1 MSPLTGDLDRRAVL
15 RMLAAGAAASVAA
28 CSGPEDAIHPLT
40 NQPEGILPGEVHR
53 YATALPL
60 AGYGRGVT
68 GLVVDGR
75 PIKLEGLA
83 DHPASLGATD
93 LFTEVSLLDLY
104 DPQRLRAPT
113 GPMGPA
119 SWEAAARAVH
129 DRVAPRRGEGLVLLT
144 GRVTSPTML
153 ARIAALR
160 GALPGARH
168 VRWEPFD
175 DDNALAASQAAFGR
189 PLTCRPRFA
198 DADVVLLLGADPLG
212 PGPSQVAFARAWAER
227 RRRGPMP
234 RTFAIEASPSASGMM
249 ADIRVAANPRDLALA
264 CHALA
269 AALGAGGGAPDL
281 PPPLAAAVAAAARD
295 LVAAKGRVL
304 VLAGDDQPAAVHG
317 FAAWANGQL
326 GGVVDWIAPIDPDR
340 TPHRRGLAALAGDM
354 AAGRVDT
361 LVVLDANP
369 AYAVPG
375 FAKAMARVPLTLAA
389 SRLPDET
396 GAAAK
401 WQLPLSH
408 PLEAWHDWRGPEG
421 TASIAQPLVR
431 PFYDTYTPSEI
442 IDLLADP
449 AASPRSFGQVR
460 DAWSTLDDAQW
471 RAAVATALPPGEAAR
486 AERVGPAPLALPA
499 VPAAAMVLDVRP
511 SQSLYDGRFAA
522 NAWAQECPD
531 PLTKEVW
538 GSSLRLHPDDLA
550 GIGAADGD
558 VVRVDPGGVS
568 VQVRAVQGQARGVA
582 TLLAGYG
589 RSHAGP
595 VADGIGGNGWATGPG
610 ARVRL
615 TRTGGHNPVVAAQ
628 HEFALDRDLAKL
640 FPVLRPGEAMPRT
653 PDRPSLLPNPPAR
666 DNAPPQWAMAIDT
679 DVCIGCNACVV
690 ACQAENNVP
699 SIGPAEM
706 AVGRDMHWLRV
717 DRYEQPGG
725 GGGFQPVPCMQ
736 CEKAPCEPV
745 CPVEA
750 SVHDT
755 QGLNLQVYNRCIG
768 TRTCQANCPYKVR
781 RFNFRDYTGDS
792 LWGDLDAGSVSAQR
806 NPDVTVRTRGVME
819 KCTYCVQRIERAA
832 RESDA
837 GGSPAAVVTACE
849 AACPTR
855 AIGFGPLGS
864 PVIAGARGD
873 GRHYALLEEL
883 GTKPRTTYLARRRN
897 PGDPA

>member
-1 MSPLTGDLDRRAVL
+1 
-15 RMLAAGAAASVAA
+15 
-28 CSGPEDAIHPLT
+28 
-40 NQPEGILPGEVHR
+40 
-53 YATALPL
+53 
-60 AGYGRGVT
+60 
-68 GLVVDGR
+68 
-75 PIKLEGLA
+75 
-83 DHPASLGATD
+83 
-93 LFTEVSLLDLY
+93 
-104 DPQRLRAPT
+104 
-113 GPMGPA
+113 
-119 SWEAAARAVH
+119 
-129 DRVAPRRGEGLVLLT
+129 
-144 GRVTSPTML
+144 
-153 ARIAALR
+153 
-160 GALPGARH
+160 
-168 VRWEPFD
+168 
-175 DDNALAASQAAFGR
+175 
-189 PLTCRPRFA
+189 
-198 DADVVLLLGADPLG
+198 
-212 PGPSQVAFARAWAER
+212 
-227 RRRGPMP
+227 
-234 RTFAIEASPSASGMM
+234 
-249 ADIRVAANPRDLALA
+249 
-264 CHALA
+264 
-269 AALGAGGGAPDL
+269 
-281 PPPLAAAVAAAARD
+281 
-295 LVAAKGRVL
+295 
-304 VLAGDDQPAAVHG
+304 
-317 FAAWANGQL
+317 
-326 GGVVDWIAPIDPDR
+326 
-340 TPHRRGLAALAGDM
+340 M

-499 VPAAAMVLDVRP
+499 VPAAGMVLDVRP

-558 VVRVDPGGVS
+558 VVRVRPGRGFRPGPRDPGASQGGGRRCW
-568 VQVRAVQGQARGVA
+568 RAMVA
-582 TLLAGYG
+582 VMPA
-589 RSHAGP
+589 P

-717 DRYEQPGG
+717 DRYEQP
-725 GGGFQPVPCMQ
+725 
-736 CEKAPCEPV
+736 A
-745 CPVEA
+745 A
-750 SVHDT
+750 
-755 QGLNLQVYNRCIG
+755 
-768 TRTCQANCPYKVR
+768 A
-781 RFNFRDYTGDS
+781 
-792 LWGDLDAGSVSAQR
+792 AGSSR
-806 NPDVTVRTRGVME
+806 
-819 KCTYCVQRIERAA
+819 CRAC
-832 RESDA
+832 S
-837 GGSPAAVVTACE
+837 
-849 AACPTR
+849 
-855 AIGFGPLGS
+855 
-864 PVIAGARGD
+864 
-873 GRHYALLEEL
+873 
-883 GTKPRTTYLARRRN
+883 ARRRRASRSVRSRRRCTTRR
-897 PGDPA
+897 G